1 MAPSTFRGLPTSFWR
16 LWLATLVNK
25 LGGFVVPFLALFLGS
40 ERQVSAATTGL
51 VVACF
56 GVGGML
62 AGPVGGAL
70 ADRVGR
76 KRTVVAGMGLSA
88 VAMMALTQ
96 PSSPLGLAVTCFF
109 LGAAMELPR
118 PATSA
123 LVADL
128 VPEAD
133 RPRAYGALYWAANLG
148 FACAALL
155 AGVASS
161 LSFFAL
167 FVVDALTCL
176 ACAAIVALGV
186 PEVRQ
191 TAERGSRASAA
202 SDLTRPFR
210 DPAFLRF
217 FAASVTVALVF
228 FQFHVAMPLDM
239 RAHGVTTSEYGV
251 LVALNGVLVVALQ
264 PFAPRVTGRMSHG
277 AALALG
283 AVLNGAGFGL
293 LALVDGVFGYAV
305 AIATFTAGEVLMAPV
320 NPTVVAALAPPS
332 LRATYQ
338 GAFLLSY
345 SLAAAVSPLLGGAL
359 LSSLGG
365 PVLWGG
371 CFALGLVGAALH
383 LSATGS
389 RQRAVAPVAA

>member
-1 MAPSTFRGLPTSFWR
+1 MASPSFRGLPASFWR
-16 LWLATLVNK
+16 LWLATLVNR
-25 LGGFVVPFLALFLGS
+25 LGGFVVPFLSLYLGA
-40 ERQVSAATTGL
+40 ERQVAASTTGV

-56 GVGGML
+56 GVGSML
-62 AGPVGGAL
+62 AGPFGGAL

-76 KRTVVAGMGLSA
+76 KVTVVLGMGLSA

-96 PSSPLGLAVTCFF
+96 PTSPVGLAVACFF
-109 LGAAMELPR
+109 LGVATELPR

-148 FACAALL
+148 FAAAGLL
-155 AGVASS
+155 AGLVSS
-161 LSFFAL
+161 VSFFVL
-167 FVVDALTCL
+167 FAVDAATCL

-186 PEVRQ
+186 PE
-191 TAERGSRASAA
+191 TRGAAARASRPFSV
-202 SDLTRPFR
+202 SDLARPFR
-210 DPAFLRF
+210 DPAFVRF
-217 FAASVTVALVF
+217 FAASLAVALVF

-251 LVALNGVLVVALQ
+251 LVALNGVLVVTLQ
-264 PFAPRVTGRMSHG
+264 PLAPRLFGRMSNG
-277 AALALG
+277 AALATA

-293 LALVDGVFGYAV
+293 LGLVDGFWGYTV
-305 AIATFTAGEVLMAPV
+305 AIATFTLGEVLMAPV
-320 NPTVVAALAPPS
+320 NPTVVASLAPPS

-338 GAFLLSY
+338 GAYLLSY
-345 SLAAAVSPLLGGAL
+345 SIASAASPVVGGAL
-359 LSSLGG
+359 LSSVGG

-371 CFALGLVGAALH
+371 CFVLGLVGAALH
-383 LSATGS
+383 LAAVGS
-389 RQRAVAPVAA
+389 RQRNAAPVVA